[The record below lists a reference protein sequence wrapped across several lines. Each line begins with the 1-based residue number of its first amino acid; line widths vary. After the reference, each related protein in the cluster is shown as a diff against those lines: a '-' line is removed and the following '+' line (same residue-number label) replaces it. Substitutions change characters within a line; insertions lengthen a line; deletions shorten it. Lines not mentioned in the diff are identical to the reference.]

1 MSSLET
7 EVAGAMCAYGMTPPV
22 HIVFD
27 GKIHRFGRKKS
38 SWYVGFN
45 EGVKAGAFGDFKLG
59 ITEKFVES
67 RKTMTTMDRKR
78 IGQAMREAA
87 AQRARETEE
96 EHEKVASIVNGIWRD
111 AKPATAYP
119 YLERKKVSAY
129 RLRVADNWLLVPVTD
144 GERIHSL
151 QRINSKGKKLFYP
164 GGKTQGLFYPIGL
177 TESPKDLYICEGIAT
192 GLTIYQLHKTPV
204 IVAFSAKNLIP
215 VAERMRW
222 LYPDAAIV
230 IAGDNDHATPG
241 NPGKAS
247 AEIAAA
253 RSSGAG
259 NSTVW
264 VVPDFTGLPY
274 TDKDTDYNDLAILRG
289 DL

>member
-1 MSSLET
+1 MSSPES
-7 EVAGAMCAYGMTPPV
+7 EIVEAMGAYGMTPPD
-22 HIVFD
+22 HIIFD
-27 GKIHRFGRKKS
+27 GRIHRFGRKKS
-38 SWYVGFN
+38 SWCVFFDG
-45 EGVKAGAFGDFKLG
+45 GVKAGAFGDHRLG
-59 ITEKFVES
+59 FTEKFVES
-67 RKTMTTMDRKR
+67 RKTMTTRDRKR
-78 IGQAMREAA
+78 IGQAMREAS
-87 AQRARETEE
+87 AQRARDLEE
-96 EHEKVASIVNGIWRD
+96 EHEKAASIVNDIWRD
-111 AKPATAYP
+111 ADPATAHP

-129 RLRVADNWLLVPVTD
+129 RLRVADDWLLVPVTD

-151 QRINSKGKKLFYP
+151 QRISVEGKKLFYP
-164 GGKTQGLFYPIGL
+164 GGKTKGLFYPIGL
-177 TESPKDLYICEGIAT
+177 AEKPADLFICEGIAT

-222 LYPDAAIV
+222 LYQNAAIV

-241 NPGKAS
+241 NPGKAA

-259 NSTVW
+259 NSTAW